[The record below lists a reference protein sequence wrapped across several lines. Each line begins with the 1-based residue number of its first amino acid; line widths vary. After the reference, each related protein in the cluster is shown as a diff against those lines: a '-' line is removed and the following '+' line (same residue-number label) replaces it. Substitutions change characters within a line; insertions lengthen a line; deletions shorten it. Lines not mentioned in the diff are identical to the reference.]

1 MAFRR
6 RADSRLRRLL
16 RAVATERSSPERV
29 GWAVAVGVFV
39 GLSPFY
45 GFHLL
50 ICLVLATLLRLN
62 RALTYGAANISNPW
76 FAPFLIA
83 ASIQVGH
90 RVLSGAWLP
99 LSLSQSRSIE
109 SGRFLR
115 DWMVGSVVL
124 GVLIAVP
131 AGLAAWV
138 LARAYRR
145 RHPLPPD
152 PYRDASLAVVA
163 RYREVGWASA
173 MFVQSKLESD
183 PIYRQMAARRPF
195 ASPVLDIGCGLGQ
208 SELLLAELQ
217 PEIEVLGIDW
227 DPKKLRRAR
236 QAAAGHPRVRFSAAD
251 ARQGDFPR
259 SGTVLIFD
267 SLHYSPI
274 AQQDD
279 LLRRAARAV
288 APGGRIL
295 LRELDNARGWR
306 SAVTRGQE
314 RLARWLRWHH
324 GLGLYFRPAAEMA
337 AILREE
343 GLEVEIFPSWG
354 HTPFGNVL
362 IVGARK
368 ARGHPKDD

>member
-1 MAFRR
+1 MSSPR

-16 RAVATERSSPERV
+16 RAVATERTSPERV
-29 GWAVAVGVFV
+29 GSAVALGILV

-62 RALTYGAANISNPW
+62 RALTYAAANISNPW

-83 ASIQVGH
+83 ASIQTGH

-99 LSLSQSRSIE
+99 LSLAQSRAIE
-109 SGRFLR
+109 SGRFVR

-124 GVLIAVP
+124 GVAIALP
-131 AGLAAWV
+131 AGLLAWW

-145 RHPLPPD
+145 RHPLPRD
-152 PYRDASLAVVA
+152 PYRDAVLAVVA
-163 RYREVGWASA
+163 RYRKVGWATA
-173 MFVQSKLESD
+173 MFVQGKLDSD
-183 PIYRQMAARRPF
+183 PVYRQMAARWPF
-195 ASPVLDIGCGLGQ
+195 DSPVLDIGCGLGQ
-208 SELLLAELQ
+208 SELLLAALQ
-217 PEIEVLGIDW
+217 PGIDVLGLDW
-227 DPKKLRRAR
+227 DPKKLRRAE
-236 QAAAGHPRVRFSAAD
+236 QAAAGNPRLRFRAAD
-251 ARQGDFPR
+251 ARRDAFPV

-267 SLHYSPI
+267 ALHYSPVP
-274 AQQDD
+274 QQDE

-295 LRELDNARGWR
+295 VRELDNARGWR
-306 SAVTRGQE
+306 STVTRWQE

-324 GLGLYFRPAAEMA
+324 GLGLYFRPAEELAT
-337 AILREE
+337 ILRDE
-343 GLEVEIFPSWG
+343 GLDVTIEPSWG

-362 IVGARK
+362 LVGTRS
-368 ARGHPKDD
+368 